1 MGMPTLNQAPAPAA
15 VQPQSANRQAVAAP
29 QLPFTRA
36 SRKMSKLIG
45 VYTGTLGTNVNP
57 IVPIQLPAMGFM
69 RFLRFEVTVTAASNA
84 ATVAFQPDAPFNLIQ
99 NLTVA
104 TAGGDALFSPLDGFT
119 LYCLNKYGAFGTGR
133 VDPVA
138 DPGYSLTSGVG
149 AGAGG
154 SLKFNIRL
162 PFEIDTRDALG
173 ALENMAANQSY
184 LLQLSLNT
192 LAGVYSTAPT
202 NPPTVS
208 IRVIMEYWAGIPGTT
223 DSGIAQQN
231 KPTANGS
238 ISLVQIQQPALT
250 PGVQNI
256 GLVNVGNVL
265 RLPIF
270 ILRNS
275 SGVRDEADW
284 PDVSTFYLNS
294 QPFMAKT
301 KASWRTQ
308 TAQDYNLSGGLSA
321 TPAVNTLDAGVFVV
335 SDFIND
341 GAQGNAKADGGSNRD
356 LLLVTGSQTG
366 FNYEATSGWGGGA
379 SSLQYIQN
387 SIKPSSAQALYP
399 PFVI

>member
-1 MGMPTLNQAPAPAA
+1 MGMPTLQQSPAPVAA
-15 VQPQSANRQAVAAP
+15 QSQTAAKQQAAP

-36 SRKMSKLIG
+36 SRKMSKVIG
-45 VYTGTLGTNVNP
+45 VYTQTLGNNVQP
-57 IVPIQLPAMGFM
+57 LPAIQLPAMGFM
-69 RFLRFEVTVTAASNA
+69 RFLRFEISVAAASNA
-84 ATVAFQPDAPFNLIQ
+84 ATVAMQPDAPFNIIQ
-99 NLTVA
+99 NLTVG

-119 LYCLNKYGAFGTGR
+119 IYCLNKYGCFGGGKI
-133 VDPVA
+133 DPVA
-138 DPGYSLTSGVG
+138 DPGYSVTTGVG

-154 SLKFNIRL
+154 SFKTNIRL
-162 PFEIDTRDALG
+162 PFEIDSRDGLG

-184 LLQLSLNT
+184 LLQLSLNSI
-192 LAGVYSTAPT
+192 AGVYSTAPT
-202 NPPTVS
+202 NPPVVT
-208 IRVIMEYWAGIPGTT
+208 IRVIMEYWAGIPGMT
-223 DSGIAQQN
+223 DSGIAQQQ

-238 ISLVQIQQPALT
+238 ISLIQIQQPALT

-256 GLVNVGNVL
+256 PLINVGNVL

-301 KASWRTQ
+301 KASWRSQ
-308 TAQDYNLSGGLSA
+308 MAVDYNISGGLSA
-321 TPAVNTLDAGVFVV
+321 TPAVNTLDNGVFVV

-341 GAQGNAKADGGSNRD
+341 GASGNGRADGSSNRD